1 MLALDGVPRR
11 ETLVSAGRRKAAALG
26 SAAATGDGQRSG
38 RRVCIPVDLYLTS
51 LAHAVFYFKMGRLQ
65 I

>member
-26 SAAATGDGQRSG
+26 SAAATGDGKRRG
-38 RRVCIPVDLYLTS
+38 RRVRIPVDSDLT
-51 LAHAVFYFKMGRLQ
+51 LLQ
-65 I
+65 S

>member
-11 ETLVSAGRRKAAALG
+11 ETLVSAGRRKAAA
-26 SAAATGDGQRSG
+26 TGDGKRSG
-38 RRVCIPVDLYLTS
+38 RRVCIPVNLDLTS
-51 LAHAVFYFKMGRLQ
+51 LAHAVFHFKMGRLQ